1 MCGIS
6 GIVHLD
12 MSPIQFEY
20 LKSMSE
26 SIKHRGPDDQG
37 YVGFS
42 FANHN
47 VKEINVEENNPQ
59 LPFHG
64 GIGFNRLSILDLSM
78 NGHQPMIS
86 ENQKIVIAYNGETYN
101 AFDFKEYLVAKGFR
115 FKSNTDTEIL
125 LYLYQHYGIVKMLEL
140 LNGMFAFCI
149 VDLELNKIFLV
160 RDHVGI
166 KPMYWFKKNNTL
178 LFASEIKAFLQHPEF
193 DAQINEQHIDEYQLY
208 NYSAHD
214 RTLFTRVS
222 KIPPGHFMEISMKGE
237 KLCKYYEPSFKE
249 DLEIS
254 KKNAQ
259 ENLEQTLK
267 HAIKSQLI
275 SDVKVGCQLSGGIDS
290 SLITTF
296 ARKYFRSD
304 MDTFSVILE
313 NMEYSEEKYI
323 SMVVEKTFATSHK
336 FKLTPKD
343 FAENLIATAWHY
355 DEPLLIPQAV
365 GIKQLA
371 KNASK
376 HITVLLSG
384 EGSDELMGGYR
395 RYYNLCYKKQHQ
407 GIIHIMS
414 KIPGKGQTASKRYLP
429 GISTKDFFLRQGGPS
444 SLDRYSD
451 FRPDI
456 NLNKT
461 FQQREELFPENTDL
475 LKQVRYY
482 EMRAWLGATLM
493 IQDKMTMAHSI
504 ENRVPFTD
512 KKIVE
517 FVFSLPSKYFVKSNI
532 NPLSYNNHNKNTK
545 ILLKKVTEKYYPN
558 EFVYRRKM
566 GFNQPLHDYFADP
579 LLQEL
584 IQDSL
589 LPGIKQRGIVNYI
602 EILNLWDRYQKT
614 KSLAGLMVLWN
625 WFSFELWAQL
635 FIDKKIVG

>member
-6 GIVHLD
+6 GIVNLDLKPVHL
-12 MSPIQFEY
+12 EY

-42 FANHN
+42 FANHTIQEIDVD
-47 VKEINVEENNPQ
+47 VKNLP

-86 ENQKIVIAYNGETYN
+86 ENRKITIAYNGEVYN
-101 AFDFKEYLVAKGFR
+101 AFGFKGFLKTKGFR

-125 LYLYQHYGIVKMLEL
+125 LCLYQFVGIKKMLEMI
-140 LNGMFAFCI
+140 NGMFAFCI
-149 VDLELNKIFLV
+149 VDLKLNKVFLA
-160 RDHVGI
+160 RDHAGI

-193 DAQINEQHIDEYQLY
+193 DAQISEQHIDEYQLY
-208 NYSAHD
+208 NYCAHD
-214 RTLFTRVS
+214 RTLFTGVS
-222 KIPPGHFMEISMKGE
+222 KIPPGHFMEISMNGE
-237 KLCKYYEPSFKE
+237 KLCKYYQPSFNKNRN
-249 DLEIS
+249 IS

-259 ENLEQTLK
+259 ESLEQTIK

-296 ARKYFRSD
+296 ARKHFQSN
-304 MDTFSVILE
+304 MDTFSLILE
-313 NMEYSEEKYI
+313 NSAYSEEKYI
-323 SMVVEKTFATSHK
+323 NMVVDKTHASSHK
-336 FKLTPKD
+336 YELTPKN
-343 FAENLIATAWHY
+343 FAENLIASAWHY

-376 HITVLLSG
+376 YITVLLSG

-395 RYYNLCYKKQHQ
+395 RYYNLSYKKQHQ

-414 KIPGKGQTASKRYLP
+414 KIPGKGQTASKRYMP
-429 GISTKDFFLRQGGPS
+429 NVSTNDFFLRQGGSS
-444 SLDRYSD
+444 SLNRYPD
-451 FRPDI
+451 FRPEI
-456 NLNKT
+456 NLERA
-461 FQQREELFPENTDL
+461 FHQREELFPENTDL

-614 KSLAGLMVLWN
+614 KSLAGLMILWN